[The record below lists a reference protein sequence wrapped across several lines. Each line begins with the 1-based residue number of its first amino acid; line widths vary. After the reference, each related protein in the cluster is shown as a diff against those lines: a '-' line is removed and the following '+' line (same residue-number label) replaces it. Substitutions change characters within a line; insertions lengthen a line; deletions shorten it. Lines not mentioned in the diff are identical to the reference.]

1 VPPGGGTKGTDKKEN
16 KDEASLNRAKLIVE
30 VPADAKLYIDD
41 QPMKTTSAR
50 RVFSTPGLEPGQAYY
65 YMVRVE
71 VVRDG
76 KVQSDTRR
84 VIVRAG
90 EEARADFN
98 RLEPTPTVAANA
110 GGGQ

>member
-1 VPPGGGTKGTDKKEN
+1 VKGTGTGTNKE
-16 KDEASLNRAKLIVE
+16 EAALSRAKLIVE

-50 RVFSTPGLEPGQAYY
+50 RVFSTPALEPGQAYY

-71 VVRDG
+71 VMRDG

-90 EEARADFN
+90 EEIRADFN

-110 GGGQ
+110 VGGR